1 MSTFKSNVPVETNQ
15 DTTRCITVACL
26 PSQIA
31 VRAGLLLA
39 ASYRLV
45 SFSETRETQAFLLN
59 EIKTFADGTNK
70 KTYTTHSSYFIKNT
84 IVDVSP
90 PALHLRRQSLQNI
103 SYVVGDLN
111 HVEIPGSF
119 EDVGVIEQEN

>member
-1 MSTFKSNVPVETNQ
+1 MSTLKSNVPVETNQ

>member
-39 ASYRLV
+39 ASYRLM
-45 SFSETRETQAFLLN
+45 SFSETRETQAVFLN
-59 EIKTFADGTNK
+59 ELKTFADGTN
-70 KTYTTHSSYFIKNT
+70 
-84 IVDVSP
+84 
-90 PALHLRRQSLQNI
+90 
-103 SYVVGDLN
+103 
-111 HVEIPGSF
+111 
-119 EDVGVIEQEN
+119 